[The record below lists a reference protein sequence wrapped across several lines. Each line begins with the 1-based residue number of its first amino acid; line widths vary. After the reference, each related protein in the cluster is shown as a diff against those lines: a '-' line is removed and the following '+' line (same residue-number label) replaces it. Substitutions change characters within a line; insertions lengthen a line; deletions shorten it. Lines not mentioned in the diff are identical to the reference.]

1 MKIISLTAENIKRLV
16 AVEIRPDGN
25 LVEITGRN
33 KQGKTS
39 VLDSI
44 MWAIEGAEHI
54 QAEPIRKGAHSAKI
68 RLDLGEL
75 KIQRTF
81 ARDEIDGSTT
91 SKLLVMSADG
101 ATYPSPQGTLDALLN
116 ALCFDPLSF
125 ARAKPKEQFN
135 MLRKFVPG
143 VDFAQIVMDN
153 KDDEEERKGINRL
166 LKQARESAKTA
177 AAGLPENIPDEAPD
191 EAVLVKRLQEAGE
204 ANTLLERQAA
214 DIDRVTR
221 LAVEAEALGKSQAA
235 DAARLREQ
243 ANELEE
249 RAAANAKRAVSLQG
263 NLTDIG
269 PLPARIDTRDIVKA
283 LADARAIAL
292 LVRKRDEARKLSV
305 SADNFEVRSKA
316 ITARMRKRE
325 EDKQKA
331 IAAAK
336 MPVEGIGFGED
347 CITLNGVP
355 FEQGSDAE
363 QLMASVSIAM
373 AMAPKLR
380 VIRIRDGSLLD
391 NDAMKL
397 LGQLADQHDLQI
409 WIERVDSTGQIGFV
423 IEDGHAHKAEKP
435 PFWQSPGQTPE
446 HDSDKGPGLFD
457 GH

>member
-33 KQGKTS
+33 GQGKTS

-44 MWAIEGAEHI
+44 MWAIEGAKHI
-54 QAEPIRKGAHSAKI
+54 QAEPIRKGATAARI

-81 ARDEIDGSTT
+81 ARDEVDGSTT

-101 ATYPSPQGTLDALLN
+101 ASYPSPQGMLDALLN
-116 ALCFDPLSF
+116 ALCFDPLAF
-125 ARAKPKEQFN
+125 ARAEPKEQFN

-153 KDDEEERKGINRL
+153 KDDEDERKGINRL

-177 AAGLPENIPDEAPD
+177 AAGLPENIPEEAPD
-191 EAVLVKRLQEAGE
+191 EGELVKRLQEAGE
-204 ANTLLERQAA
+204 ANALLERQRAE
-214 DIDRVTR
+214 
-221 LAVEAEALGKSQAA
+221 LARIAKEAA
-235 DAARLREQ
+235 DADNLAISQVSEARRLREQ
-243 ANELEE
+243 ADELEE
-249 RAAANAKRAVSLQG
+249 RAAGNQRRAASLRG

-269 PLPARIDTRDIVKA
+269 ELPEPVNTQAITQA
-283 LADARAIAL
+283 LADARATAVW
-292 LVRKRDEARKLSV
+292 VRKRDEARKLTV
-305 SADNFEVRSKA
+305 SADNLEARSKA

-363 QLMASVSIAM
+363 QLMASVRIAM

-391 NDAMKL
+391 QDAMKL
-397 LGQLADQHDLQI
+397 LGQLADEHDLQI
-409 WIERVDSTGQIGFV
+409 WVERVDSSGQIGFV
-423 IEDGHAHKAEKP
+423 IEDGYVRKAE
-435 PFWQSPGQTPE
+435 QVTTREVAES
-446 HDSDKGPGLFD
+446 PGLFD
-457 GH
+457 GR